1 MIETVDDIKT
11 IANVGT
17 GTMGHAITLQFALS
31 GYPVH
36 LVGRGEASL
45 EKAMKAIR
53 SDAEDFAEAGL
64 LKDGDTLDAVL
75 ARITGYADYASGV
88 ADVDFV
94 IESVAENL
102 DIKKSVWAEVE
113 HAAPKDAI
121 LSTNTSGLSPT
132 ALQSVL
138 KKPERFVVAHF
149 WNPAQLMPL
158 VEVVP
163 GEKTDPKVVDIT
175 SDLMAKI
182 GKKPAKIK
190 KESLGF
196 VGNRLQLAVLREAFY
211 IVQQGIA
218 DAATVDDVMKYSLG
232 RRWNLVGPLA
242 SIDLGGLDVF
252 YNISTYLFDDMDNG
266 TGPSPLL
273 AEKVREGNLGAK
285 TGQGF
290 FSWQGED
297 GKRIIES
304 RNKALLRALK
314 NDAADAA
321 VHRTQHASRHAGPY
335 GQPSAGRLRAP
346 DRILGRPS
354 PRPQGHRGEERSVAF
369 RVHGRPRPRRLPVRI
384 PRREPRTASHN
395 HQRVRPAVDHGRG

>member
-175 SDLMAKI
+175 FDLMAKI

-218 DAATVDDVMKYSLG
+218 DAATVNYDQQFQISSQYLEQMSKLQSEM
-232 RRWNLVGPLA
+232 A
-242 SIDLGGLDVF
+242 SAAQKASQTS
-252 YNISTYLFDDMDNG
+252 ISASNTQQ
-266 TGPSPLL
+266 SKSVQQKEVWL

-321 VHRTQHASRHAGPY
+321 AAQA
-335 GQPSAGRLRAP
+335 
-346 DRILGRPS
+346 
-354 PRPQGHRGEERSVAF
+354 
-369 RVHGRPRPRRLPVRI
+369 
-384 PRREPRTASHN
+384 
-395 HQRVRPAVDHGRG
+395 

>member
-17 GTMGHAITLQFALS
+17 GTMGHAITLQFALA

-175 SDLMAKI
+175 FDLMAKI

-232 RRWNLVGPLA
+232 LA
-242 SIDLGGLDVF
+242 GIWSA
-252 YNISTYLFDDMDNG
+252 
-266 TGPSPLL
+266 PSP
-273 AEKVREGNLGAK
+273 ASTSAASMCSI
-285 TGQGF
+285 T
-290 FSWQGED
+290 S
-297 GKRIIES
+297 
-304 RNKALLRALK
+304 ALTCSTIWTTAPARA
-314 NDAADAA
+314 
-321 VHRTQHASRHAGPY
+321 RC
-335 GQPSAGRLRAP
+335 
-346 DRILGRPS
+346 S
-354 PRPQGHRGEERSVAF
+354 PRRSGKAISAPKPA
-369 RVHGRPRPRRLPVRI
+369 RASSPGRA
-384 PRREPRTASHN
+384 RTASASSN
-395 HQRVRPAVDHGRG
+395 PATRPCCAR

>member
-175 SDLMAKI
+175 FDLMAKI

-211 IVQQGIA
+211 IVQ
-218 DAATVDDVMKYSLG
+218 Y
-232 RRWNLVGPLA
+232 R
-242 SIDLGGLDVF
+242 
-252 YNISTYLFDDMDNG
+252 
-266 TGPSPLL
+266 
-273 AEKVREGNLGAK
+273 
-285 TGQGF
+285 
-290 FSWQGED
+290 FS
-297 GKRIIES
+297 
-304 RNKALLRALK
+304 
-314 NDAADAA
+314 
-321 VHRTQHASRHAGPY
+321 
-335 GQPSAGRLRAP
+335 
-346 DRILGRPS
+346 
-354 PRPQGHRGEERSVAF
+354 
-369 RVHGRPRPRRLPVRI
+369 
-384 PRREPRTASHN
+384 
-395 HQRVRPAVDHGRG
+395 

>member
-17 GTMGHAITLQFALS
+17 GTMGHAITLQFALA

-102 DIKKSVWAEVE
+102 DIKKSVWVEVE

-132 ALQSVL
+132 ALQSVMGH
-138 KKPERFVVAHF
+138 PERFVVAHF

-175 SDLMAKI
+175 FDLMAKI

-190 KESLGF
+190 KESLG
-196 VGNRLQLAVLREAFY
+196 EAFY

-232 RRWNLVGPLA
+232 RRWNLVGPIA

-321 VHRTQHASRHAGPY
+321 AAQA
-335 GQPSAGRLRAP
+335 
-346 DRILGRPS
+346 
-354 PRPQGHRGEERSVAF
+354 
-369 RVHGRPRPRRLPVRI
+369 
-384 PRREPRTASHN
+384 
-395 HQRVRPAVDHGRG
+395 

>member
-17 GTMGHAITLQFALS
+17 GTMGHAITLQFALA

-102 DIKKSVWAEVE
+102 DIKKSVW
-113 HAAPKDAI
+113 
-121 LSTNTSGLSPT
+121 
-132 ALQSVL
+132 
-138 KKPERFVVAHF
+138 
-149 WNPAQLMPL
+149 

-175 SDLMAKI
+175 FDLMAKI

-232 RRWNLVGPLA
+232 RRWNLVGPIA

-273 AEKVREGNLGAK
+273 AEKVKEGNLGAK

-297 GKRIIES
+297 GKRIIEA

-321 VHRTQHASRHAGPY
+321 AAQA
-335 GQPSAGRLRAP
+335 
-346 DRILGRPS
+346 
-354 PRPQGHRGEERSVAF
+354 
-369 RVHGRPRPRRLPVRI
+369 
-384 PRREPRTASHN
+384 
-395 HQRVRPAVDHGRG
+395 

>member
-17 GTMGHAITLQFALS
+17 GTMGHAITLQFALA

-102 DIKKSVWAEVE
+102 DIKKSVWVEVE

-132 ALQSVL
+132 ALQSVMGH
-138 KKPERFVVAHF
+138 PERFVVAHF

-158 VEVVP
+158 VEVVRAR
-163 GEKTDPKVVDIT
+163 KLT
-175 SDLMAKI
+175 
-182 GKKPAKIK
+182 
-190 KESLGF
+190 
-196 VGNRLQLAVLREAFY
+196 
-211 IVQQGIA
+211 
-218 DAATVDDVMKYSLG
+218 
-232 RRWNLVGPLA
+232 RR
-242 SIDLGGLDVF
+242 
-252 YNISTYLFDDMDNG
+252 
-266 TGPSPLL
+266 
-273 AEKVREGNLGAK
+273 
-285 TGQGF
+285 
-290 FSWQGED
+290 
-297 GKRIIES
+297 
-304 RNKALLRALK
+304 
-314 NDAADAA
+314 
-321 VHRTQHASRHAGPY
+321 
-335 GQPSAGRLRAP
+335 
-346 DRILGRPS
+346 
-354 PRPQGHRGEERSVAF
+354 
-369 RVHGRPRPRRLPVRI
+369 
-384 PRREPRTASHN
+384 
-395 HQRVRPAVDHGRG
+395 

>member
-17 GTMGHAITLQFALS
+17 GTMGHAITLQFALA

-102 DIKKSVWAEVE
+102 DIKKSVWVEVE

-132 ALQSVL
+132 ALQSVMGH
-138 KKPERFVVAHF
+138 PERFVVAHF

-175 SDLMAKI
+175 FDLMAKI

-232 RRWNLVGPLA
+232 RRWNLV
-242 SIDLGGLDVF
+242 
-252 YNISTYLFDDMDNG
+252 DDMDNG

-321 VHRTQHASRHAGPY
+321 AAQA
-335 GQPSAGRLRAP
+335 
-346 DRILGRPS
+346 
-354 PRPQGHRGEERSVAF
+354 
-369 RVHGRPRPRRLPVRI
+369 
-384 PRREPRTASHN
+384 
-395 HQRVRPAVDHGRG
+395 

>member
-1 MIETVDDIKT
+1 M
-11 IANVGT
+11 
-17 GTMGHAITLQFALS
+17 
-31 GYPVH
+31 
-36 LVGRGEASL
+36 
-45 EKAMKAIR
+45 
-53 SDAEDFAEAGL
+53 
-64 LKDGDTLDAVL
+64 
-75 ARITGYADYASGV
+75 

-175 SDLMAKI
+175 FDLMAKI

-242 SIDLGGLDVF
+242 SIDLGGSMCSITSALTCSTIWTTAPARARCSPRRSGKA
-252 YNISTYLFDDMDNG
+252 ISAPKPARLL
-266 TGPSPLL
+266 LL
-273 AEKVREGNLGAK
+273 AGR
-285 TGQGF
+285 
-290 FSWQGED
+290 D

-321 VHRTQHASRHAGPY
+321 AA
-335 GQPSAGRLRAP
+335 RA
-346 DRILGRPS
+346 
-354 PRPQGHRGEERSVAF
+354 
-369 RVHGRPRPRRLPVRI
+369 
-384 PRREPRTASHN
+384 
-395 HQRVRPAVDHGRG
+395 

>member
-1 MIETVDDIKT
+1 M
-11 IANVGT
+11 
-17 GTMGHAITLQFALS
+17 
-31 GYPVH
+31 
-36 LVGRGEASL
+36 
-45 EKAMKAIR
+45 
-53 SDAEDFAEAGL
+53 
-64 LKDGDTLDAVL
+64 
-75 ARITGYADYASGV
+75 

-175 SDLMAKI
+175 FDLMAKI

-242 SIDLGGLDVF
+242 SIDLGGSMCSITSALTC
-252 YNISTYLFDDMDNG
+252 STIW
-266 TGPSPLL
+266 TTAP
-273 AEKVREGNLGAK
+273 A
-285 TGQGF
+285 
-290 FSWQGED
+290 
-297 GKRIIES
+297 
-304 RNKALLRALK
+304 RA
-314 NDAADAA
+314 
-321 VHRTQHASRHAGPY
+321 RC
-335 GQPSAGRLRAP
+335 
-346 DRILGRPS
+346 S
-354 PRPQGHRGEERSVAF
+354 PRRSGKAISAPKPA
-369 RVHGRPRPRRLPVRI
+369 RASSPGRA
-384 PRREPRTASHN
+384 RTASASSN
-395 HQRVRPAVDHGRG
+395 PATRPCCAR

>member
-121 LSTNTSGLSPT
+121 LSTNTSGLSPHRAAVGAEEART
-132 ALQSVL
+132 LRGGALL
-138 KKPERFVVAHF
+138 EPR
-149 WNPAQLMPL
+149 
-158 VEVVP
+158 
-163 GEKTDPKVVDIT
+163 
-175 SDLMAKI
+175 
-182 GKKPAKIK
+182 
-190 KESLGF
+190 
-196 VGNRLQLAVLREAFY
+196 AV
-211 IVQQGIA
+211 
-218 DAATVDDVMKYSLG
+218 DAAG
-232 RRWNLVGPLA
+232 R
-242 SIDLGGLDVF
+242 S
-252 YNISTYLFDDMDNG
+252 
-266 TGPSPLL
+266 
-273 AEKVREGNLGAK
+273 GA
-285 TGQGF
+285 G
-290 FSWQGED
+290 
-297 GKRIIES
+297 
-304 RNKALLRALK
+304 
-314 NDAADAA
+314 
-321 VHRTQHASRHAGPY
+321 
-335 GQPSAGRLRAP
+335 
-346 DRILGRPS
+346 
-354 PRPQGHRGEERSVAF
+354 
-369 RVHGRPRPRRLPVRI
+369 
-384 PRREPRTASHN
+384 
-395 HQRVRPAVDHGRG
+395 

>member
-1 MIETVDDIKT
+1 M
-11 IANVGT
+11 
-17 GTMGHAITLQFALS
+17 
-31 GYPVH
+31 
-36 LVGRGEASL
+36 
-45 EKAMKAIR
+45 
-53 SDAEDFAEAGL
+53 
-64 LKDGDTLDAVL
+64 
-75 ARITGYADYASGV
+75 

-175 SDLMAKI
+175 FDLMAKI

-266 TGPSPLL
+266 TGPSRCSPRRSGKQSRRQNRPGLLLL
-273 AEKVREGNLGAK
+273 AGRGRQAHHRIPQ
-285 TGQGF
+285 QGP
-290 FSWQGED
+290 
-297 GKRIIES
+297 
-304 RNKALLRALK
+304 AARA
-314 NDAADAA
+314 
-321 VHRTQHASRHAGPY
+321 
-335 GQPSAGRLRAP
+335 
-346 DRILGRPS
+346 
-354 PRPQGHRGEERSVAF
+354 EERRRGCRRCAGVRHKYQGSVTTMTSTEHSTRADMLA
-369 RVHGRPRPRRLPVRI
+369 HMGSLQQ
-384 PRREPRTASHN
+384 AAY
-395 HQRVRPAVDHGRG
+395 VRPIEY

>member
-1 MIETVDDIKT
+1 MVETVDDIKT

-17 GTMGHAITLQFALS
+17 GTMGHAITLQFALA

-175 SDLMAKI
+175 FDLMAKI

-218 DAATVDDVMKYSLG
+218 DAAVAGIWS
-232 RRWNLVGPLA
+232 A
-242 SIDLGGLDVF
+242 
-252 YNISTYLFDDMDNG
+252 
-266 TGPSPLL
+266 PSP
-273 AEKVREGNLGAK
+273 ASTSAASMCSI
-285 TGQGF
+285 T
-290 FSWQGED
+290 S
-297 GKRIIES
+297 
-304 RNKALLRALK
+304 ALTCSTIWTTAPARA
-314 NDAADAA
+314 
-321 VHRTQHASRHAGPY
+321 RC
-335 GQPSAGRLRAP
+335 
-346 DRILGRPS
+346 S
-354 PRPQGHRGEERSVAF
+354 PRRSGKATLV
-369 RVHGRPRPRRLPVRI
+369 PRPARASSPGRA
-384 PRREPRTASHN
+384 RTASASSN
-395 HQRVRPAVDHGRG
+395 PATRPCCAR

>member
-175 SDLMAKI
+175 FDLMAKI

-304 RNKALLRALK
+304 RNKALLRERYPHAKILGVDSSPVMIETARK
-314 NDAADAA
+314 TYPDIDFQLCDVSARLDELPADFDVVFSNACIQWVPDHPHLIPGLLA
-321 VHRTQHASRHAGPY
+321 
-335 GQPSAGRLRAP
+335 RLRV
-346 DRILGRPS
+346 
-354 PRPQGHRGEERSVAF
+354 GECWLC
-369 RVHGRPRPRRLPVRI
+369 RRR
-384 PRREPRTASHN
+384 
-395 HQRVRPAVDHGRG
+395 

>member
-17 GTMGHAITLQFALS
+17 GTMGHAITLQFALA

-36 LVGRGEASL
+36 LAGRGEASL

-102 DIKKSVWAEVE
+102 DIKKSVWTEVE
-113 HAAPKDAI
+113 HAATKDAI

-132 ALQSVL
+132 ALQSVMGH
-138 KKPERFVVAHF
+138 PERFVVAHF

-175 SDLMAKI
+175 FDLMAKI

-196 VGNRLQLAVLREAFY
+196 VGNRLQLAVLREAFH

-232 RRWNLVGPLA
+232 RRWNLVGPIA

-273 AEKVREGNLGAK
+273 AEKVKEGNFGAK

-297 GKRIIES
+297 GKRIIEA
-304 RNKALLRALK
+304 RNKSLLRALK
-314 NDAADAA
+314 DDAADAA
-321 VHRTQHASRHAGPY
+321 AAQA
-335 GQPSAGRLRAP
+335 
-346 DRILGRPS
+346 
-354 PRPQGHRGEERSVAF
+354 
-369 RVHGRPRPRRLPVRI
+369 
-384 PRREPRTASHN
+384 
-395 HQRVRPAVDHGRG
+395 

>member
-17 GTMGHAITLQFALS
+17 GTMGHAITLQFALA

-102 DIKKSVWAEVE
+102 DIKKSVWVEVE

-132 ALQSVL
+132 ALQSVMGH
-138 KKPERFVVAHF
+138 PERFVVAHF

-175 SDLMAKI
+175 FDLMAKI

-232 RRWNLVGPLA
+232 
-242 SIDLGGLDVF
+242 
-252 YNISTYLFDDMDNG
+252 
-266 TGPSPLL
+266 
-273 AEKVREGNLGAK
+273 
-285 TGQGF
+285 
-290 FSWQGED
+290 
-297 GKRIIES
+297 
-304 RNKALLRALK
+304 
-314 NDAADAA
+314 
-321 VHRTQHASRHAGPY
+321 QH
-335 GQPSAGRLRAP
+335 
-346 DRILGRPS
+346 
-354 PRPQGHRGEERSVAF
+354 
-369 RVHGRPRPRRLPVRI
+369 RPRRTRRVLQHQHLPVRRHGQRHWTE
-384 PRREPRTASHN
+384 PAARRKGQGRQPWCQDRSGLLLLA
-395 HQRVRPAVDHGRG
+395 GRGRQAHHRSPQQVPAACPEGRCRGLDIRLPEPVS

>member
-88 ADVDFV
+88 
-94 IESVAENL
+94 
-102 DIKKSVWAEVE
+102 WAEVE

-175 SDLMAKI
+175 FDLMAKI

-232 RRWNLVGPLA
+232 RR
-242 SIDLGGLDVF
+242 
-252 YNISTYLFDDMDNG
+252 
-266 TGPSPLL
+266 
-273 AEKVREGNLGAK
+273 
-285 TGQGF
+285 
-290 FSWQGED
+290 
-297 GKRIIES
+297 
-304 RNKALLRALK
+304 
-314 NDAADAA
+314 
-321 VHRTQHASRHAGPY
+321 
-335 GQPSAGRLRAP
+335 
-346 DRILGRPS
+346 
-354 PRPQGHRGEERSVAF
+354 
-369 RVHGRPRPRRLPVRI
+369 
-384 PRREPRTASHN
+384 
-395 HQRVRPAVDHGRG
+395 